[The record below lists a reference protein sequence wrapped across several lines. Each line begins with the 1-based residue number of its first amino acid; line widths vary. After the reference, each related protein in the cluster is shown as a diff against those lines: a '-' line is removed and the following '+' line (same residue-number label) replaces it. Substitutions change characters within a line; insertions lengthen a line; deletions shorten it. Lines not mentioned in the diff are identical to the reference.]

1 MKDLHSENYKA
12 IDKIK
17 DDTNGKIHCA
27 HRFKQLIVK
36 ISILHTAIYRFNA
49 IPTKILMAFFTE
61 LEQINLKFVW
71 MHKNPE

>member
-1 MKDLHSENYKA
+1 MNDLHFENYKA

-36 ISILHTAIYRFNA
+36 ISILHREIYRFNA

>member
-1 MKDLHSENYKA
+1 M
-12 IDKIK
+12 
-17 DDTNGKIHCA
+17 TQMGKYTA

-36 ISILHTAIYRFNA
+36 ISILHREIYRFNA

-71 MHKNPE
+71 MNKNPE